1 MSFIFIIVLS
11 IIGCIIEAFLL
22 FKVLLIL
29 DTSFYWLL
37 LFSKIFS
44 FIVVLIIVKKSKA
57 LNKDIPWIIIILL
70 FPFIG
75 TFIYFVL
82 GSDLLKSK
90 VLKKI
95 AKSLETNKQYFLE
108 DQKVR
113 KEILQRKDPTLMY
126 LSEYCNF
133 LVTKSNKVEYYKT
146 GELFFEKVKQEL
158 KLAQKFIFIEF
169 FTIEIGNLWNEILTI
184 LEEKVK
190 SGIEVRI
197 IYDNTACMK
206 KLPAKYYKKLESLGI
221 KCEPFEKKCPL
232 LGVIRNHRDHH
243 KCIIIDGKIAFTGG
257 MNIEDR
263 YVNLENPYGYWKD
276 VGISISGNSV
286 WSFTVMFLNMWKVL
300 ANVLED
306 YTKYKYLEEEI
317 VNSKSYVIPFGDN
330 PLDNENIGKNTY
342 INIIN
347 NAKKYLYVYTP
358 YLIIDEDMHN
368 ALALATKKGVDIK
381 IIIPGIPDKKSVYQV
396 SLSNARKL
404 IKDKVNIYTYTP
416 GFMHGKVFISDDN
429 IATVSTINT
438 DYRSLYFDFEYGVLM
453 QNVDA
458 IKDIKK
464 DVEETLQKSK
474 KVIITKTNPLKYLID
489 AFLQLFSPLM

>member
-133 LVTKSNKVEYYKT
+133 LVTNQIKLNTIKRENY
-146 GELFFEKVKQEL
+146 FL
-158 KLAQKFIFIEF
+158 KK
-169 FTIEIGNLWNEILTI
+169 
-184 LEEKVK
+184 
-190 SGIEVRI
+190 
-197 IYDNTACMK
+197 
-206 KLPAKYYKKLESLGI
+206 
-221 KCEPFEKKCPL
+221 
-232 LGVIRNHRDHH
+232 
-243 KCIIIDGKIAFTGG
+243 
-257 MNIEDR
+257 
-263 YVNLENPYGYWKD
+263 
-276 VGISISGNSV
+276 
-286 WSFTVMFLNMWKVL
+286 
-300 ANVLED
+300 
-306 YTKYKYLEEEI
+306 
-317 VNSKSYVIPFGDN
+317 
-330 PLDNENIGKNTY
+330 
-342 INIIN
+342 
-347 NAKKYLYVYTP
+347 
-358 YLIIDEDMHN
+358 
-368 ALALATKKGVDIK
+368 
-381 IIIPGIPDKKSVYQV
+381 
-396 SLSNARKL
+396 
-404 IKDKVNIYTYTP
+404 
-416 GFMHGKVFISDDN
+416 
-429 IATVSTINT
+429 
-438 DYRSLYFDFEYGVLM
+438 
-453 QNVDA
+453 
-458 IKDIKK
+458 
-464 DVEETLQKSK
+464 
-474 KVIITKTNPLKYLID
+474 
-489 AFLQLFSPLM
+489 